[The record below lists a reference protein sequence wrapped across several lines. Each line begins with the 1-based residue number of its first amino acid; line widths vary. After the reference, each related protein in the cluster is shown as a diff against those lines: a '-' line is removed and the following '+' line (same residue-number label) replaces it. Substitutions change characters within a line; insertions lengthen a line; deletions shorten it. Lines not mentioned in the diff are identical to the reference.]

1 MQLECNFVLTMRIKL
16 SIDGVQLA
24 MPLNMWPATI
34 HYAHMTAQLYE
45 LEVND
50 AITSNTRY
58 KIQDTRYFISGTK
71 PIVKTY

>member
-1 MQLECNFVLTMRIKL
+1 MQLECNFVLTMRMK

-34 HYAHMTAQLYE
+34 HYAHTTAQLYE

-50 AITSNTRY
+50 AITSNMTQASVIHLMY
-58 KIQDTRYFISGTK
+58 HLHLTHT
-71 PIVKTY
+71 